1 MATVSRTISAAPDRV
16 WSVLADGWNYPLFV
30 VGASRM
36 RDVDVAWP
44 EVGTKLHHSV
54 GVWPALID
62 DATEVLEMLPGAR
75 LRLRAK
81 GWPLGEA
88 EVEFRLTEHPD
99 GTRIEIEEVP
109 TSGPGV
115 LVPPPFKGLGLQW
128 RNTETLRRIA
138 LIAEN
143 RAPAHTGEGP

>member
-1 MATVSRTISAAPDRV
+1 MSTVSRKIEASPDRV
-16 WSVLADGWNYPLFV
+16 WDVLAHGWNYPLFV

-36 RDVDVAWP
+36 RNVDRAWP

-62 DATEVLEMLPGAR
+62 DATEVLEMQPRAR
-75 LRLRAK
+75 LKLRAK

-88 EVEFRLTEHPD
+88 HVEFRLTEKGK
-99 GTRIEIEEVP
+99 GTLLEIEEHP
-109 TSGPGV
+109 TAGPGV
-115 LVPPPFKGLGLQW
+115 VIPSAVTDPGIGW

-138 LIAEN
+138 FIAEN
-143 RAPAHTGEGP
+143 RTVRPH

>member
-1 MATVSRTISAAPDRV
+1 MSTVSRKIDAPPARV
-16 WSVLADGWNYPLFV
+16 WEVLADGWNYPLFV

-36 RDVDVAWP
+36 RDVDRAWP

-62 DATEVLEMLPGAR
+62 DATEVLEMQPGAR
-75 LRLRAK
+75 LKLRAK

-88 EVEFRLTEHPD
+88 HVEFRLTEKGK
-99 GTRIEIEEVP
+99 GTMLEIEEHP
-109 TSGPGV
+109 TAGPGAM
-115 LVPPPFKGLGLQW
+115 VPPPVTAPGIAW
-128 RNTETLRRIA
+128 RNTETLHRIA

-143 RAPAHTGEGP
+143 RTTHPH